1 MAWPPG
7 SYACG
12 GRGRRR
18 CCGCHD
24 RGVRLVPSS
33 RPVRIAIVVVVGA
46 LAVGALAFRQQ
57 IGDVYGYV
65 FPDGIVD
72 DAADRTSEPAPTTA
86 TVPSPTTQPDSP
98 TSTAPATGVDPS
110 ISLRLIAEL
119 PGPSAVV
126 DPDGPGPVIVSTL
139 DGRVHAVDL
148 ETGATEV
155 VLDLGDR
162 VTSGGEQ
169 GLLGLALDP
178 QGDRLYLNY
187 TNGSGDTEVR
197 SVAMLDGRP
206 DGDPDAAVLH
216 LEIGQPYRNHN
227 GGNLV
232 FGPDGALWIGVGDG
246 GSANDPAGVAQDPDV
261 LLGKMLRV
269 VPDPAGGV
277 TAPDSNPSW
286 GARPEVWAIG
296 LRNPWRYSFDRATGL
311 LWIAD
316 VGQNAIEE
324 VTAVDPAADRVNL
337 GWNRLEGSRPLAG
350 EDGPELTGPTF
361 EYTHE
366 EGCSITGGHVYRG
379 SAVESLQGW
388 YLFGDFCGGWIRAV
402 PADDPA
408 SDPVELVAGVG
419 AVLSFAE
426 LQDGELLVLGQDGVS
441 AVEAG

>member
-1 MAWPPG
+1 M
-7 SYACG
+7 
-12 GRGRRR
+12 
-18 CCGCHD
+18 
-24 RGVRLVPSS
+24 
-33 RPVRIAIVVVVGA
+33 VVVGLLAMAA
-46 LAVGALAFRQQ
+46 LVFRQQ

-72 DAADRTSEPAPTTA
+72 DATDRTSDPAPTTA
-86 TVPSPTTQPDSP
+86 TVPAPTTQPD
-98 TSTAPATGVDPS
+98 TSTSTTPTTGVDPS
-110 ISLRLIAEL
+110 ISLRLVAEL

-126 DPDGPGPVIVSTL
+126 DPDGPGPVLVSTL
-139 DGRVHAVDL
+139 DGRVHALDL

-155 VLDLGDR
+155 VLDLTDR

-178 QGDRLYLNY
+178 QGERLYLNY
-187 TNGSGDTEVR
+187 SNGSGDTEVR
-197 SVAMLDGRP
+197 SVSMQDGRP
-206 DGDPDAAVLH
+206 DADPDAAVLH

-246 GSANDPAGVAQDPDV
+246 GSADDPAGVAQDPDV

-277 TAPDSNPSW
+277 TAPASNPSW
-286 GARPEVWAIG
+286 GERPEVWAIG

-316 VGQNAIEE
+316 VGQEAIEE
-324 VTAVDPAADRVNL
+324 VTVVDPAADRVNL

-402 PADDPA
+402 PAEDPT
-408 SDPVELVAGVG
+408 SDPVELVSGFG

-426 LQDGELLVLGQDGVS
+426 LQDGELLVLGQEGVS